1 MLSPKEIQRYSR
13 QTILPGF
20 NQAGQEKLKAAKVLV
35 IGAGGLG
42 CPALQYLA
50 AVGVG
55 RIGIVDEDK
64 VDISNLH
71 RQVLY
76 NENDLGRK
84 KAEVAA
90 EKLALINPLVKT
102 DIYPEFLN
110 TNNALEIIASYDIVL
125 DGTDNFPTRY
135 LVNDACVILDK
146 PNVFASINE
155 FQAQVSI
162 YNVSKN
168 GERGVNYRDL
178 YPTPPAPGDVAN
190 CADNG
195 VLGVLPGIAGSV
207 QALEA
212 IKLITGIGAPLVN
225 KLWIYDALNNHST
238 TLNLSIDPTQQ
249 SIELLENY
257 EAFCSIINIDVPLID
272 AHDLQANKKE
282 IQLIDVRT
290 PDKHHAGNIG
300 GINIPID
307 KLHEEL
313 SKLDKSKR
321 FVCYCSSGNKSKTAT
336 QILVDNGFTSVQS
349 LIGGVLHYPTK

>member
-20 NQAGQEKLKAAKVLV
+20 NQAGQEKLKDAKVLV

-50 AVGVG
+50 AAGVG

-64 VDISNLH
+64 VDITNLH

-76 NENDLGRK
+76 NENDLGRN

-90 EKLALINPLVKT
+90 EKITLINPLVKT

-110 TNNALEIIASYDIVL
+110 TNNAFEIIASYDLVL

-238 TLNLSIDPTQQ
+238 TLNLTIDTTQQ

-272 AHDLQANKKE
+272 AHDLQANQKE

-313 SKLDKSKR
+313 SKLDKNKR
-321 FVCYCSSGNKSKTAT
+321 YVCYCSSGKKSKTAT
-336 QILVDNGFTSVQS
+336 QILVDNGFTFVQS
-349 LIGGVLHYPTK
+349 LIGGMLHYPTK